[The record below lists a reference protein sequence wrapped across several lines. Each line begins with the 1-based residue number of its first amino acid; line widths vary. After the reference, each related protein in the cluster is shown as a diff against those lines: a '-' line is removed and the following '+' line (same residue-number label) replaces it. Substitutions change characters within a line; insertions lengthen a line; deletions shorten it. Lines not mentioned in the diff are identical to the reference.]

1 MISSR
6 LLHHRR
12 ASLGALLLLGLTA
25 VALPAQT
32 PDEKAKGKAKSA
44 APAAAAR
51 AELAALT
58 EATAPSAIQVA
69 AGFKVEL
76 LYTVPKEEQGS
87 WVALAVDP
95 KGRITA
101 GDQYGGLYRITPPP
115 VGTSTGTKVEKLAI
129 TLPAVPL
136 PPGAEPRP
144 TPKRAQATGGAA
156 SPSVGAHG
164 LL

>member
-58 EATAPSAIQVA
+58 
-69 AGFKVEL
+69 
-76 LYTVPKEEQGS
+76 
-87 WVALAVDP
+87 
-95 KGRITA
+95 
-101 GDQYGGLYRITPPP
+101 
-115 VGTSTGTKVEKLAI
+115 
-129 TLPAVPL
+129 
-136 PPGAEPRP
+136 
-144 TPKRAQATGGAA
+144 
-156 SPSVGAHG
+156 
-164 LL
+164 